1 MKLTKH
7 QKQIV
12 DAIIAGTVFDIPSY
26 LREFNKWHLCKYDL
40 SRPLAKFEEEE
51 GDKQYKVIIDKD
63 KFYIQTKSP
72 MNTGFGTY
80 YVDMPIP
87 RKPEDIPD
95 DSWEYKKAEL
105 IRNIKPV
112 EVEYCGESFTF
123 DFVEAGV
130 NVVDDFDDII
140 EFMGLWAYLRKESL
154 VLEVPRDVT
163 ADDLGILFELK
174 PKKPKPEIPFVI
186 HRDKAPDSSA
196 KPITRVTG
204 DLDEFY
210 PSPPVFLLTSYM
222 DEEWV
227 INGEHQK
234 NCEEYIGRKILP
246 TGKLKTFKQQLY
258 TTADEWQYRIP
269 LFISIVAL
277 LLSLLPVVQSFFP
290 SKEADH
296 LAQISQQI
304 AAIEQFVQDETF
316 SDDIEEIWDKL
327 SDISEVVDEMRSN
340 YDTETV
346 DALVEQINRLNN
358 WLEAHENFFPPTE

>member
-1 MKLTKH
+1 MKLSKH

-12 DAIIAGTVFDIPSY
+12 DAIIEGKVFDIPSY

-40 SRPLAKFEEEE
+40 SRPLAKFEKEE
-51 GDKQYKVIIDKD
+51 GDKQYKVIVDKD

-80 YVDMPIP
+80 YVDMSIP

-112 EVEYCGESFTF
+112 EIEYNGESFAF

-130 NVVDDFDDII
+130 YVADDFGDII
-140 EFMGLWAYLRKESL
+140 EFMGLWAYLSKESL
-154 VLEVPRDVT
+154 ILEVPRDVT
-163 ADDLGILFELK
+163 ADDFGILFELK

-186 HRDKAPDSSA
+186 HRDKNPNSSA
-196 KPITRVTG
+196 KPITRITG

-210 PSPPVFLLTSYM
+210 PSPPVFLLSSYM
-222 DEEWV
+222 DEEWT

-277 LLSLLPVVQSFFP
+277 TLSFLPVVQSFFP
-290 SKEADH
+290 SKEADY

-304 AAIEQFVQDETF
+304 TAIEQSVQDETF
-316 SDDIEEIWDKL
+316 SDDIWEIRDKL
-327 SDISEVVDEMRSN
+327 SGISEVVDDMRSN
-340 YDTETV
+340 YNAEAVDT
-346 DALVEQINRLNN
+346 LVEQLDRLND
-358 WLEAHENFFPPTE
+358 WLEAHSDLLPPTE

>member
-26 LREFNKWHLCKYDL
+26 LRKFNKWHLCKYDL

-51 GDKQYKVIIDKD
+51 GDKQYKVIVDED
-63 KFYIQTKSP
+63 KFYIKTKSP
-72 MNTGFGTY
+72 MNFGFTTQ
-80 YVDMPIP
+80 YVDIPIP

-112 EVEYCGESFTF
+112 EVEYNGESFTF
-123 DFVEAGV
+123 DFVESGV
-130 NVVDDFDDII
+130 NVANDFSDII

-154 VLEVPRDVT
+154 IMEVPRDVT
-163 ADDLGILFELK
+163 ADDFGVLFELK

-186 HRDKAPDSSA
+186 YRDNNTESPLR
-196 KPITRVTG
+196 PIERVTG
-204 DLDEFY
+204 DLNDFY
-210 PSPPVFLLTSYM
+210 HAPPTFLLTSYM

-246 TGKLKTFKQQLY
+246 TGKLKTFKQRLY

-277 LLSLLPVVQSFFP
+277 LLSLLPVVQSFFS
-290 SKEADH
+290 SKEAEH
-296 LAQISQQI
+296 LAQISQQL

-316 SDDIEEIWDKL
+316 SDDIEEIRDKL

-340 YDTETV
+340 YDTESV

-358 WLEAHENFFPPTE
+358 WLEAHENLLPPTE